1 MTEELDKVLHEE
13 DRKLAV
19 DQFFQE
25 RLGSEPGKAKLAARA
40 LADNFTLTGATL
52 MFGDKLAKDAVD
64 DVIAHLKRQGYDFL
78 LPPEKA
84 NATPKVD
91 DAEVRTAF
99 NGAGNVTAA
108 ARIIKQ
114 IGREEADK
122 LAQQYGKAH
131 ALDNKPG
138 VAPQGAEQKN
148 GTGSPDH
155 KNNPWGPHPFWNVTR
170 QGQIVRALG
179 AEKAAQMAA
188 AVNSHIGA
196 TKPSM

>member
-1 MTEELDKVLHEE
+1 MTEELDRVLHEE

-25 RLGSEPGKAKLAARA
+25 RIGSDPGRAKLAGRA
-40 LADNFTLTGATL
+40 LAENFTLTGATL

-78 LPPEKA
+78 LPAEKA

-91 DAEVRTAF
+91 DTEANAAF
-99 NGAGNVTAA
+99 TGAGNKTVA

-131 ALDNKPG
+131 ALDSKPG
-138 VAPQGAEQKN
+138 VAPQSEQPKN

-155 KNNPWGPHPFWNVTR
+155 KNNPWSAAGWNVTR
-170 QGQIVRALG
+170 QGAICRALG